1 MSKGFKKILSLLL
14 VFVMMFSIL
23 PTTAFAAGEEKP
35 EEINLQL
42 GDEYGFELKDSDDEI
57 SFRFTAKEAGTYIF
71 YFRHLTSNPISISW
85 NKENIE
91 YYHDPANGHF
101 EGRVVELE
109 KDETLTVWFGVSEGF
124 DPYGAIVGVGTEI
137 GGETL
142 QNDVN
147 SYNETNKITPE
158 VQEPNGE

>member
-1 MSKGFKKILSLLL
+1 MKKATKRLLSFLL

-35 EEINLQL
+35 EEITLQL

-71 YFRHLTSNPISISW
+71 YFRHLTRNPISISW

-91 YYHDPANGHF
+91 YYHEPANGHF

-109 KDETLTVWFGVSEGF
+109 NDGKF
-124 DPYGAIVGVGTEI
+124 DPSGKLTRQQMAAFFFRFAQYAEM
-137 GGETL
+137 
-142 QNDVN
+142 DV
-147 SYNETNKITPE
+147 E
-158 VQEPNGE
+158 VRGDISGMLNADKVSGYAKESVE